1 MEQLFLLEAQ
11 THAKLLAGPLKR
23 PRERKQFDNIQKD
36 EERNPHILLK
46 GNSRLLRWFRQIWES
61 LKSISVAIWNG
72 KS

>member
-1 MEQLFLLEAQ
+1 MCVMEQLFLLEAQ

-46 GNSRLLRWFRQIWES
+46 GNSRLLR
-61 LKSISVAIWNG
+61 
-72 KS
+72 